1 MNYRY
6 FISYQYSVRKS
17 GLSSLFIRTSTQ
29 GHASLVITLGKP
41 IDSQRM
47 LLVVIDQIKETDS
60 KELKC
65 KKKDIDVVPQS
76 IQLLKIIEP
85 ADSEHKA
92 L

>member
-17 GLSSLFIRTSTQ
+17 GTSSFFARTPTQ
-29 GHASLVITLGKP
+29 GFASLVITLGQP
-41 IDSQRM
+41 IDSQKT
-47 LLVVIDQIKETDS
+47 LLAVVDQIKEMDS

-65 KKKDIDVVPQS
+65 KKNNMDIVPQS
-76 IQLLKIIEP
+76 IQLLKIIES
-85 ADSEHKA
+85 ADPEHKA